1 MDEIWEDI
9 YEQESA
15 KEILKGIYDSR
26 RVPHAFLFY
35 GPEGVGKFFAALQFA
50 KLLYSKPDVPGHEN
64 ILKKI
69 SHLQEPYI
77 KLVMPL
83 PRGRG
88 ESGDDSSTEKLTK
101 EQLESITEEINKK
114 ASNPYH
120 KIIIENA
127 NTIKINSIRDI
138 KKFLDIGY
146 SEIPYRFVFIVDA
159 DLMNDQA
166 QNALLKSLEEPP
178 EGIIFFVITSDK
190 EKLLPTIQSRC
201 WTINFEPLSNKSIS
215 QILVNNFRI
224 DGDLAEKAAYF
235 SNGSVTQAVYLANK
249 EFKKLLEGTISFL
262 RYSIGK
268 RYQSAYKELTNIME
282 NQSEEEYKLVI
293 NLMKNWLNDVLRV
306 RFSYDKF
313 YFNEYEDTF
322 TKFNDRYSESNI
334 QRIITNL
341 ELLETYYARNLNLNV
356 LILNVIFELA
366 TLSSRNRN

>member
-1 MDEIWEDI
+1 MDEIWESI
-9 YEQESA
+9 YEQENA
-15 KEILKGIYDSR
+15 KEILKGIHNSR

-35 GPEGVGKFFAALQFA
+35 GPDGVGKFLTALQFA
-50 KLLYSKPDVPGHEN
+50 KLMYSNIDIPGQKN
-64 ILKKI
+64 IVKKI
-69 SHLQEPYI
+69 SHLQEPYL
-77 KLVMPL
+77 KLVLPL

-88 ESGDDSSTEKLTK
+88 ESSDDSSTEKLTK
-101 EQLESITEEINKK
+101 EQLESLKEEIDKK
-114 ASNPYH
+114 VENPYYR
-120 KIIIENA
+120 ITIDNA

-146 SEIPYRFVFIVDA
+146 AEIPYRFVFVVDA

-178 EGIIFFVITSDK
+178 EGIIFFVITSNK

-201 WTINFEPLSNKSIS
+201 WAINFEPLSNKSVS
-215 QILVNNFRI
+215 QILVNDFRI
-224 DGDLAEKAAYF
+224 NDDLAEKAAYF

-249 EFKKLLEGTISFL
+249 EFKSLLEGTISFL

-268 RYQSAYKELTNIME
+268 RYQSAYKELSNIME
-282 NQSEEEYKLVI
+282 NQSEEEYKLAI

-306 RFSYDKF
+306 RFSYNDF
-313 YFNEYEDTF
+313 YFKEYQDTF
-322 TKFNDRYSESNI
+322 TKFNDRYSESDI
-334 QRIITNL
+334 QRIITSL
-341 ELLETYYARNLNLNV
+341 ELLESYYARNLNLNV